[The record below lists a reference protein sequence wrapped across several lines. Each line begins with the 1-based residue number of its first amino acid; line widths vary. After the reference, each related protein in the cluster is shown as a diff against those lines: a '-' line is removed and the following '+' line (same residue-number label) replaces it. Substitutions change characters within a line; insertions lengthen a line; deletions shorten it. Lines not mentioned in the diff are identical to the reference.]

1 MAAFVDLDKSPVSQV
16 FVNKE
21 LQRVEYEVLPTI
33 YFSCEKY
40 GHTKEMCPSPTV
52 ITKRGQRMVRGWWL
66 NANLEGAKKKCEI
79 IGGSEKTSLGSRF
92 MVLNKYGLDKD
103 DLFMDIAIFEEV
115 NAKLKG
121 KESSKLK
128 KGDVEGLVD
137 SNGSIGH
144 IKYRL
149 VGSGGEGMKSMGQH
163 NGGDTNLEL
172 RVVENIA
179 NDLLQYQIKS
189 GRNNGKRN
197 GLGVAGWK
205 MLNSLA
211 VQFAALDNHLYVY
224 KTNLVLVPSDLE
236 DSEQLGNCSN
246 DSSSF
251 SSFTI
256 ESPVITTH
264 INPTFE
270 KLEETLVVLDETL
283 LDPMRHS
290 VVIFKENSNHNESEG
305 SSEGRPNGT
314 GKGVLN
320 SKIHIPSDRSVSSQN
335 GKRFNRTICNRRD
348 RFKLVGST
356 RAPLSNI
363 INSIVKL
370 IPLN

>member
-1 MAAFVDLDKSPVSQV
+1 MLIEGGNTGQGEVYRGTKSGSGDEIELVEGDVKKLIINDLDKSPVSQV

-21 LQRVEYEVLPTI
+21 LQQVEYEVLPTI

-40 GHTKEMCPSPTV
+40 GHTKEMCPLPTV
-52 ITKRGQRMVRGWWL
+52 ITT
-66 NANLEGAKKKCEI
+66 KKK
-79 IGGSEKTSLGSRF
+79 
-92 MVLNKYGLDKD
+92 
-103 DLFMDIAIFEEV
+103 
-115 NAKLKG
+115 
-121 KESSKLK
+121 
-128 KGDVEGLVD
+128 
-137 SNGSIGH
+137 
-144 IKYRL
+144 
-149 VGSGGEGMKSMGQH
+149 H
-163 NGGDTNLEL
+163 NGGDTNMGL

-179 NDLLQYQIKS
+179 KDLLQYQIKS
-189 GRNNGKRN
+189 GRNNGKGN
-197 GLGVAGWK
+197 GLGVAGCK

-211 VQFAALDNHLYVY
+211 VQFAALDNHPYVY

-236 DSEQLGNCSN
+236 DSKQLGNCSN

-251 SSFTI
+251 SSFAI

-270 KLEETLVVLDETL
+270 KSEETLVVLDETL

-320 SKIHIPSDRSVSSQN
+320 SKIYIPSDKSVSNQN
-335 GKRFNRTICNRRD
+335 AKRFNSTIRNRRD
-348 RFKLVGST
+348 RFQLVGST
-356 RAPLSNI
+356 RALVSNI
-363 INSIVKL
+363 MNSIVKL